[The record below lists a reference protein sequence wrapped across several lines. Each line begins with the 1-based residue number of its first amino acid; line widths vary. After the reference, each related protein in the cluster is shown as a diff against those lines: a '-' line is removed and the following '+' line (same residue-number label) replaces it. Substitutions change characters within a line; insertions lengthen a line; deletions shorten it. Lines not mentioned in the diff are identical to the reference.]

1 VWCID
6 VEFSQVRM
14 VRGIP
19 YILTVRDVKT
29 AEIVIS
35 TTVDYEGQTLQA
47 IEDALDINK
56 PLVQ

>member
-6 VEFSQVRM
+6 VEFSQVRI

-47 IEDALDINK
+47 IEDALE
-56 PLVQ
+56 QH